1 MPKVLISDKLSLK
14 AEKIF
19 IERGIEVDVITGL
32 EKDELIK
39 IIDKYDGLA
48 IRSST
53 KVTQKVLD
61 AASNLKVVG
70 RAGIGVDNVDIPYAT
85 SKGVAVMNTPFG
97 NAITTA
103 EHTISL
109 IMSLVRNIPQANES
123 THQGKWE
130 KSKYMGT
137 EITGKTLGVIG
148 CGNIGSIVADRALGL
163 KMKVLAFDPFLTE
176 EKALDL
182 KVKKVDLEELLSFSD
197 IITLHV
203 PMTDQTANIINKDTL
218 EKCKD
223 GVRIVNCAR
232 GGLVD
237 EKALKRFIE
246 KGKVAGAAIDVY
258 EIEPAKESIF
268 FDMEEVICTPHLGA
282 STLEAQ
288 ENVAL
293 QVADQMSDFLT
304 TGAVSNA
311 INMPSISASEAPI
324 LKPFTKVAE
333 QLGLFVGQLMPSD
346 YHEISIDYVGDVSNY
361 NCAPITSAAV
371 AGILNASFPDI
382 NMVSAPS
389 IAKDKGIAITETKK
403 DEYSAYESYIR
414 ITLLS
419 KNDSFSIGG
428 TTFSD
433 GKPRIVQINK
443 INLEA
448 ELMTNMLYVTNND
461 VPGLIGSLG
470 NILGDEGINIASF
483 NLGRT
488 APLKEAMALIGIDN
502 PVNDNVISEVKKLES
517 VVHVKS
523 LNFNI
528 CLLYTSPSP
537 RDLSTSRMPSSA

>member
-1 MPKVLISDKLSLK
+1 MPKVLISDKLSPK

-19 IERGIEVDVITGL
+19 TERGIEVDVITGL
-32 EKDELIK
+32 ERDELIK
-39 IIDKYDGLA
+39 IIAKYDGLA

-53 KVTQKVLD
+53 KVTQKVID

-103 EHTISL
+103 EHAISL

-123 THQGKWE
+123 THGGKWE

-137 EITGKTLGVIG
+137 EITGKTLGLIG

-163 KMKVLAFDPFLTE
+163 KMKVLAYDPFLTE
-176 EKALDL
+176 EKALEL
-182 KVKKVDLEELLSFSD
+182 QVRKVELDELLSSSD

-203 PMTDQTANIINKDTL
+203 PMTDQTANIINKDSL

-237 EKALKRFIE
+237 EKALKKYIE
-246 KGKVAGAAIDVY
+246 NGKVSGAAIDVF
-258 EIEPAKESIF
+258 EVEPATDSIF
-268 FDMEEVICTPHLGA
+268 FGMEEVICTPHLGA

-293 QVADQMSDFLT
+293 QIADQMSDFLT

-311 INMPSISASEAPI
+311 INMPSISASEAPV
-324 LKPFTKVAE
+324 LKPFTKVSE

-361 NCAPITSAAV
+361 NCSPITSAAV

-389 IAKDKGIAITETKK
+389 IARDKGIAITETKK

-414 ITLLS
+414 INLLS
-419 KNDSFSIGG
+419 KKETFSIGG

-433 GKPRIVQINK
+433 GKPRIVQING

-448 ELMTNMLYVTNND
+448 ELMANMLYVTNND

-470 NILGDEGINIASF
+470 NILGNEGINIASF

-488 APLKEAMALIGIDN
+488 APLKDAMALIGIDS
-502 PVNDNVISEVKKLES
+502 PVNEKVISEVKKLDS
-517 VVHVKS
+517 VVNVKS

-528 CLLYTSPSP
+528 
-537 RDLSTSRMPSSA
+537 M

>member
-1 MPKVLISDKLSLK
+1 MPKVLISDKLSSK

-19 IERGIEVDVITGL
+19 TERGIEVDVITGL
-32 EKDELIK
+32 DRDELIK
-39 IIDKYDGLA
+39 IIAKYDGLA

-103 EHTISL
+103 EHAISL

-123 THQGKWE
+123 THGGKWE

-137 EITGKTLGVIG
+137 EITGKTLGLIG

-163 KMKVLAFDPFLTE
+163 KMKVLAYDPFLTE
-176 EKALDL
+176 EKALEL
-182 KVKKVDLEELLSFSD
+182 QVRKVELDELLSSSD

-203 PMTDQTANIINKDTL
+203 PMTDQTANIINKDSL

-237 EKALKRFIE
+237 EKALKKYIE
-246 KGKVAGAAIDVY
+246 NGKVSGAAIDVF
-258 EIEPAKESIF
+258 ELEPATDSIF
-268 FDMEEVICTPHLGA
+268 FGMEEVICTPHLGA

-311 INMPSISASEAPI
+311 INMPSISASEAPV
-324 LKPFTKVAE
+324 LKPFTKVSE

-361 NCAPITSAAV
+361 NCSPITSAAV

-389 IAKDKGIAITETKK
+389 IARDKGIAITETKK

-414 ITLLS
+414 INLLS
-419 KNDSFSIGG
+419 KKETFSIGG

-433 GKPRIVQINK
+433 GKPRIVQING

-448 ELMTNMLYVTNND
+448 ELMANMLYVTNND

-470 NILGDEGINIASF
+470 NILGNEGINIASF

-488 APLKEAMALIGIDN
+488 APLKDAMALIGIDS
-502 PVNDNVISEVKKLES
+502 PVNEKVISEVKKLDS
-517 VVHVKS
+517 VVNVKS

-528 CLLYTSPSP
+528 
-537 RDLSTSRMPSSA
+537 M

>member
-1 MPKVLISDKLSLK
+1 MPKVLISDKLSPK

-19 IERGIEVDVITGL
+19 TERGIEVDVITGL
-32 EKDELIK
+32 ERDELIK
-39 IIDKYDGLA
+39 IIAKYDGLA

-103 EHTISL
+103 EHAISL

-123 THQGKWE
+123 THGGKWE

-137 EITGKTLGVIG
+137 EITGKTLGLIG

-163 KMKVLAFDPFLTE
+163 KMKVLAYDPFLTE
-176 EKALDL
+176 EKALEL
-182 KVKKVDLEELLSFSD
+182 QVRKVELDELLSSSD

-203 PMTDQTANIINKDTL
+203 PMTDQTANIINKDSL

-237 EKALKRFIE
+237 EKALKKYIE
-246 KGKVAGAAIDVY
+246 NGKVSGAAIDVF
-258 EIEPAKESIF
+258 ELEPATDSIF
-268 FDMEEVICTPHLGA
+268 FGMEEVICTPHLGA

-304 TGAVSNA
+304 TGAVLNA
-311 INMPSISASEAPI
+311 INMPSISASEAPV
-324 LKPFTKVAE
+324 LKPFTKVSE

-361 NCAPITSAAV
+361 NCSPITSAAV

-389 IAKDKGIAITETKK
+389 IARDKGIAITETKK

-414 ITLLS
+414 INLLS
-419 KNDSFSIGG
+419 KKETFSIGG

-433 GKPRIVQINK
+433 GKPRIVQING

-448 ELMTNMLYVTNND
+448 ELMANMLYVTNND

-470 NILGDEGINIASF
+470 NILGNEGINIASF

-488 APLKEAMALIGIDN
+488 APLKDAMALIGIDS
-502 PVNDNVISEVKKLES
+502 PVNEKVISEVKKLDS
-517 VVHVKS
+517 VVNVKS

-528 CLLYTSPSP
+528 
-537 RDLSTSRMPSSA
+537 M

>member
-1 MPKVLISDKLSLK
+1 MPKVLISDKLSPK

-19 IERGIEVDVITGL
+19 IERGIDVDIITGL
-32 EKDELIK
+32 ERDELIN

-61 AASNLKVVG
+61 AAKNLKVVG

-103 EHTISL
+103 EHAISL

-123 THQGKWE
+123 THRGNWE

-137 EITGKTLGVIG
+137 EITGKTLGLIG

-163 KMKVLAFDPFLTE
+163 KMKVLAYDPFLTE
-176 EKALDL
+176 EKALEL
-182 KVKKVDLEELLSFSD
+182 KVKKVEFDELLSLSD

-203 PMTDQTANIINKDTL
+203 PMTDQTANIINKVSL
-218 EKCKD
+218 QKCKD
-223 GVRIVNCAR
+223 GVRIINCAR

-237 EKALKRFIE
+237 EKALKKSIE
-246 KGKVAGAAIDVY
+246 NGKVSGAAIDVF
-258 EIEPAKESIF
+258 EEEPATESIF
-268 FDMEEVICTPHLGA
+268 FGMDEVICTPHLGA

-293 QVADQMSDFLT
+293 QVADQMSDFLI
-304 TGAVSNA
+304 TGAVTNA
-311 INMPSISASEAPI
+311 INMSSISASEAPI
-324 LKPFTKVAE
+324 LKPFTKVSE
-333 QLGLFVGQLMPSD
+333 QLGLFAGQLMPSD
-346 YHEISIDYVGDVSNY
+346 YKEISIDYVGDVSDY
-361 NCAPITSAAV
+361 NCSPITSAAV
-371 AGILNASFPDI
+371 AGILNSSFPDI

-389 IAKDKGIAITETKK
+389 IARDKGIAITETKK

-414 ITLLS
+414 ISLIS
-419 KNDSFSIGG
+419 KKEIFSIGG

-433 GKPRIVQINK
+433 GKPRIVQING

-470 NILGDEGINIASF
+470 NILGNEGINIASF

-488 APLKEAMALIGIDN
+488 APLKDAIALIGIDS
-502 PVNDNVISEVKKLES
+502 PVNEKVINEVKKLES
-517 VVHVKS
+517 VVNVKS

-528 CLLYTSPSP
+528 I
-537 RDLSTSRMPSSA
+537 

>member
-1 MPKVLISDKLSLK
+1 MPKVLISDKLSPK

-19 IERGIEVDVITGL
+19 TERGIEVDVITGL
-32 EKDELIK
+32 ERDELIK
-39 IIDKYDGLA
+39 IIAKYDGLA

-103 EHTISL
+103 EHAISL

-123 THQGKWE
+123 THGGKWE

-137 EITGKTLGVIG
+137 EITGKTLGLIG

-163 KMKVLAFDPFLTE
+163 KMKVLAYDPFLTE
-176 EKALDL
+176 EKAVELQVR
-182 KVKKVDLEELLSFSD
+182 KVEFDELLSSSD

-203 PMTDQTANIINKDTL
+203 PMTDQTANIINKDSL

-237 EKALKRFIE
+237 EKALKKYIE
-246 KGKVAGAAIDVY
+246 NGKVSGAAIDVF
-258 EIEPAKESIF
+258 EVEPATDSIF
-268 FDMEEVICTPHLGA
+268 FGMEEVICTPHLGA

-311 INMPSISASEAPI
+311 INMPSISASEAPV
-324 LKPFTKVAE
+324 LKPFTKVSE
-333 QLGLFVGQLMPSD
+333 QLGLF
-346 YHEISIDYVGDVSNY
+346 
-361 NCAPITSAAV
+361 A
-371 AGILNASFPDI
+371 
-382 NMVSAPS
+382 
-389 IAKDKGIAITETKK
+389 
-403 DEYSAYESYIR
+403 
-414 ITLLS
+414 
-419 KNDSFSIGG
+419 
-428 TTFSD
+428 
-433 GKPRIVQINK
+433 
-443 INLEA
+443 
-448 ELMTNMLYVTNND
+448 
-461 VPGLIGSLG
+461 
-470 NILGDEGINIASF
+470 
-483 NLGRT
+483 
-488 APLKEAMALIGIDN
+488 
-502 PVNDNVISEVKKLES
+502 
-517 VVHVKS
+517 
-523 LNFNI
+523 
-528 CLLYTSPSP
+528 
-537 RDLSTSRMPSSA
+537 

>member
-1 MPKVLISDKLSLK
+1 MPKVLISDKLSPK

-19 IERGIEVDVITGL
+19 TERGIEVDVITGL
-32 EKDELIK
+32 ERDELIK
-39 IIDKYDGLA
+39 IIAKYDGLA

-103 EHTISL
+103 EHAISL

-123 THQGKWE
+123 THGGKWE

-137 EITGKTLGVIG
+137 EITGKTLGLIG

-163 KMKVLAFDPFLTE
+163 KMKVLAYDPFLTE
-176 EKALDL
+176 EKALEL
-182 KVKKVDLEELLSFSD
+182 QVRKVELDELLSSSD

-203 PMTDQTANIINKDTL
+203 PMTDQTANIINKDSL

-237 EKALKRFIE
+237 EKALKKYIE
-246 KGKVAGAAIDVY
+246 NGKVSGAAIDVF
-258 EIEPAKESIF
+258 ELEPATDSIF
-268 FDMEEVICTPHLGA
+268 FGMEEVICTPHLGA

-311 INMPSISASEAPI
+311 INMPSISASEAPV
-324 LKPFTKVAE
+324 LKPFTKVSE

-361 NCAPITSAAV
+361 NCSPITSAAV

-389 IAKDKGIAITETKK
+389 IARDKGIAITETKK

-414 ITLLS
+414 INLLS
-419 KNDSFSIGG
+419 KKETFSIGG

-433 GKPRIVQINK
+433 GKPRIVQING

-448 ELMTNMLYVTNND
+448 ELMANMLYVTNND

-470 NILGDEGINIASF
+470 NILGNEGINIASF

-488 APLKEAMALIGIDN
+488 APLKDAMALIGIDS
-502 PVNDNVISEVKKLES
+502 PVNEKVISEVKKLES
-517 VVHVKS
+517 VVNVKS

-528 CLLYTSPSP
+528 
-537 RDLSTSRMPSSA
+537 M

>member
-39 IIDKYDGLA
+39 IIDKYHGLA

-282 STLEAQ
+282 STIEAQ

-448 ELMTNMLYVTNND
+448 ELMTNMLYVSNND

-502 PVNDNVISEVKKLES
+502 PVNDKVISEVKKLES

-528 CLLYTSPSP
+528 I
-537 RDLSTSRMPSSA
+537 

>member
-1 MPKVLISDKLSLK
+1 MPKVLISDKLSPK

-19 IERGIEVDVITGL
+19 TERGIEFDVITGL
-32 EKDELIK
+32 DRDELIK
-39 IIDKYDGLA
+39 IIAKYDGLA

-103 EHTISL
+103 EHAISL

-123 THQGKWE
+123 THSGKWE

-137 EITGKTLGVIG
+137 EITGKTLGLIG

-163 KMKVLAFDPFLTE
+163 KMKVLAYDPFLTE
-176 EKALDL
+176 EKALEL
-182 KVKKVDLEELLSFSD
+182 QVRKVELDELLSSSD

-237 EKALKRFIE
+237 EKALKKYIE
-246 KGKVAGAAIDVY
+246 NGKVSGAAIDVF
-258 EIEPAKESIF
+258 ELEPATDSIF
-268 FDMEEVICTPHLGA
+268 FGMEEVICTPHLGA

-311 INMPSISASEAPI
+311 INMPSISASEAPV
-324 LKPFTKVAE
+324 LKPFTKVSE

-361 NCAPITSAAV
+361 NCSPITSAAV

-389 IAKDKGIAITETKK
+389 IARDKGIAITETKK

-414 ITLLS
+414 INLLS
-419 KNDSFSIGG
+419 KKETFSIGG

-433 GKPRIVQINK
+433 GKPRIVQING

-448 ELMTNMLYVTNND
+448 ELMANMLYVTNND

-470 NILGDEGINIASF
+470 NILGNEGINIASF

-488 APLKEAMALIGIDN
+488 APLKDAMALIGIDS
-502 PVNDNVISEVKKLES
+502 PVNEKVISEVKKLDS
-517 VVHVKS
+517 VVNVKS

-528 CLLYTSPSP
+528 
-537 RDLSTSRMPSSA
+537 M

>member
-1 MPKVLISDKLSLK
+1 MPKVLISDKLSPK

-19 IERGIEVDVITGL
+19 TERGIEVDVITGL
-32 EKDELIK
+32 ERDELIK
-39 IIDKYDGLA
+39 IIAKYDGLA

-53 KVTQKVLD
+53 KVTQKVID

-103 EHTISL
+103 EHAISL

-123 THQGKWE
+123 THGGKWE

-137 EITGKTLGVIG
+137 EITGKTLGLIG

-163 KMKVLAFDPFLTE
+163 KMKVLAYDPFLTE
-176 EKALDL
+176 EKAVELQVR
-182 KVKKVDLEELLSFSD
+182 KVEFDELLSSSD

-203 PMTDQTANIINKDTL
+203 PMTDQTANIINKDSL

-237 EKALKRFIE
+237 EKALKKYIE
-246 KGKVAGAAIDVY
+246 NGKVSGAAIDVF
-258 EIEPAKESIF
+258 EVEPATDSIF
-268 FDMEEVICTPHLGA
+268 FGMEEVICTPHLGA

-293 QVADQMSDFLT
+293 QVADQMSDFLI
-304 TGAVSNA
+304 TGAVTNA
-311 INMPSISASEAPI
+311 INMPSISASEAPV
-324 LKPFTKVAE
+324 LKPFTKVSE
-333 QLGLFVGQLMPSD
+333 QIGLFAGQLMPSD
-346 YHEISIDYVGDVSNY
+346 YNEISIDYVGDVSDY
-361 NCAPITSAAV
+361 NCSPITSAAV
-371 AGILNASFPDI
+371 AGILNSSFPDI

-389 IAKDKGIAITETKK
+389 IAREKGIAITETKK

-414 ITLLS
+414 ISLIS
-419 KNDSFSIGG
+419 KKETFSIGG

-433 GKPRIVQINK
+433 GKPRIVQING

-448 ELMTNMLYVTNND
+448 ELMANMLYVTNND

-470 NILGDEGINIASF
+470 NILGSEGINIASF

-488 APLKEAMALIGIDN
+488 APLKDAMALIGIDS
-502 PVNDNVISEVKKLES
+502 PVNEKVINEVKKLES
-517 VVHVKS
+517 VVNVKS

-528 CLLYTSPSP
+528 
-537 RDLSTSRMPSSA
+537 M

>member
-1 MPKVLISDKLSLK
+1 MPKVLISDKLSPK

-19 IERGIEVDVITGL
+19 TERGIEVDVITGL
-32 EKDELIK
+32 ERDELIK
-39 IIDKYDGLA
+39 IIAKYDGLA

-103 EHTISL
+103 EHAISL

-123 THQGKWE
+123 THGGKWE

-137 EITGKTLGVIG
+137 EITGKTLGLIG

-163 KMKVLAFDPFLTE
+163 KMKVLAYDPFLTE
-176 EKALDL
+176 EKALEL
-182 KVKKVDLEELLSFSD
+182 QVRKVELDELLSSSD

-203 PMTDQTANIINKDTL
+203 PMTDQTANIINKDSL

-237 EKALKRFIE
+237 EKALKKYIE
-246 KGKVAGAAIDVY
+246 NGKVSGAAIDVF
-258 EIEPAKESIF
+258 EVEPATDSIF
-268 FDMEEVICTPHLGA
+268 FGMEEVICTPHLGA

-311 INMPSISASEAPI
+311 INMPSISASEAPV
-324 LKPFTKVAE
+324 LKPFTKVSE
-333 QLGLFVGQLMPSD
+333 QLGLFVGQLMPAD

-361 NCAPITSAAV
+361 NCSPITSAAV

-389 IAKDKGIAITETKK
+389 IARDKGIAITETKK

-414 ITLLS
+414 INLLS
-419 KNDSFSIGG
+419 KKETFSIGG

-433 GKPRIVQINK
+433 GKPRIVQING

-448 ELMTNMLYVTNND
+448 ELMANMLYVTNND

-470 NILGDEGINIASF
+470 NILGNEGINIASF

-488 APLKEAMALIGIDN
+488 APLKDAMALIGIDS
-502 PVNDNVISEVKKLES
+502 PVNEKVISEVKKLDS
-517 VVHVKS
+517 VVNVKS

-528 CLLYTSPSP
+528 
-537 RDLSTSRMPSSA
+537 M